1 MTGKSNT
8 MSTLR
13 SESCHSSYDN
23 LDFASDYDDFGEY
36 KIPYLIKEVIIACV
50 I

>member
-36 KIPYLIKEVIIACV
+36 KISFS
-50 I
+50 